1 MLVSVMHILK
11 LMSNDKNSNFRD
23 FRNELLARLD
33 VVEVINSRVPL
44 KKAGKDFKA
53 CCPFHN
59 EKTPSFTVSRPKQFY
74 HCFGCGVSGTAI
86 TFLMEFEHLSFPEA
100 VEELAGEAGLE
111 VPDTGPARSGD
122 NPTLPLLEIL
132 GETSRYYKD
141 QLRSHSD
148 ASTTIAYLK
157 QRGLT
162 GEIAAQFDLGYA
174 PTGWDNLSSTAGNE
188 EKLDLMVKAGLISKR
203 ESGGHYDRF
212 RARVIFPIHDSKGR
226 VIAFGGR
233 LLDEGEPKYLNS
245 PETPVFHKG
254 SELYNLHRARSA
266 IAQQQMSIV
275 VEGYMDVLALA
286 QHGIDHCVATLGTAT
301 TATHLQRLF
310 RLAPSIVF
318 CFDGDR
324 AGRDAARRA
333 LEIALPLLESGRQV
347 SFLFLPDGEDPDSVV
362 RDQGADRF
370 RVLIESA
377 TPLPDLLFDT
387 LLNQTDLTRM
397 DGKARLA
404 TLARP
409 LVSRVPEGPL
419 RELMQQR
426 LSDLTGVAPT
436 GPGGPPATPPT
447 VPYKRASARSK
458 RLSPMATAIS
468 VLVQH
473 PQLAAG
479 LDLPAA
485 VVDTHNDPG
494 VQLLAKVH
502 GLARENPQLT
512 TGSLIERFRGDE
524 QQPTL
529 EKLASRNHLVDD
541 DGLEIFL
548 AETFATLASQ
558 SIDDAIAELLRL
570 ASERELSEIEKQQLG
585 ELYQQRE
592 SVRSDSTEA

>member
-1 MLVSVMHILK
+1 MRGRIPREFI
-11 LMSNDKNSNFRD
+11 D
-23 FRNELLARLD
+23 ELLARLD
-33 VVEVINSRVPL
+33 VVEVIDRRVPL

-59 EKTPSFTVSRPKQFY
+59 EKTPSFTVSRSKQFY

-100 VEELAGEAGLE
+100 VEELASEAGLE
-111 VPDTGPARSGD
+111 VPDTGSARSGD

-132 GETSRYYKD
+132 GEASRYYKD
-141 QLRSHSD
+141 QLRSHRD

-162 GEIAAQFDLGYA
+162 GEIAAQFGLGYA
-174 PTGWDNLSSTAGNE
+174 PTGWDNLSSTADNE
-188 EKLDLMVKAGLISKR
+188 KKLDLMVKAGLISKR

-212 RARVIFPIHDSKGR
+212 RARVIFPIHDNKGR

-266 IAQQQMSIV
+266 IAQQQLSIV

-301 TATHLQRLF
+301 TVTHLQRLF

-324 AGRDAARRA
+324 AGRDAAGRA

-347 SFLFLPDGEDPDSVV
+347 SFLFLPDDEDPDSVV
-362 RDQGADRF
+362 RDQGADSF
-370 RVLIESA
+370 RTLIQSA

-409 LVSRVPEGPL
+409 LISRVPEGPL

-426 LSDLTGVAPT
+426 LSYLTGVAPS
-436 GPGGPPATPPT
+436 GLGGLATTPPT
-447 VPYKRASARSK
+447 VPHKRASARSK
-458 RLSPMATAIS
+458 RLSPLATAIS
-468 VLVQH
+468 VLVQR

-479 LDLPAA
+479 LDLPTA
-485 VVDTHNDPG
+485 VVDTQDDAG
-494 VQLLAKVH
+494 VQLLTKVH
-502 GLARENPQLT
+502 GLAREIPQLT
-512 TGSLIERFRGDE
+512 TASLIERFRGDE

-548 AETFATLASQ
+548 AETLATLASQ
-558 SIDDAIAELLRL
+558 SIDDTIAELLRL
-570 ASERELSEIEKQQLG
+570 ASERELSGIEKQQLG

-592 SVRSDSTEA
+592 SVRSDTTED

>member
-1 MLVSVMHILK
+1 MRGRIPREFI
-11 LMSNDKNSNFRD
+11 D
-23 FRNELLARLD
+23 ELLARLD
-33 VVEVINSRVPL
+33 VVEVIDRRVPL

-100 VEELAGEAGLE
+100 IEELAGEAGLE
-111 VPDTGPARSGD
+111 VPDSGPARSGD

-132 GETSRYYKD
+132 GEASRYYKD

-212 RARVIFPIHDSKGR
+212 RARVIFPIHDNKGR

-324 AGRDAARRA
+324 AGRDAAGRA

-347 SFLFLPDGEDPDSVV
+347 SFLFLPEGEDPDSVV
-362 RDQGADRF
+362 RDQGADTF
-370 RVLIESA
+370 RSLIESA

-409 LVSRVPEGPL
+409 LISRVPEGPL

-426 LSDLTGVAPT
+426 LSDLTGVAPSGLGELPT
-436 GPGGPPATPPT
+436 TPAT
-447 VPYKRASARSK
+447 VPHKRTSARSK
-458 RLSPMATAIS
+458 RLSPLATAIS
-468 VLVQH
+468 VLVQR

-479 LDLPAA
+479 LELPTT
-485 VVDTHNDPG
+485 VVDTQDDPG
-494 VQLLAKVH
+494 IQLLTKVH
-502 GLARENPQLT
+502 GLAQENPQLT
-512 TGSLIERFRGDE
+512 TASLIERFRGDE

-541 DGLEIFL
+541 EGLEIFL
-548 AETFATLASQ
+548 AETLSTLASQ

-592 SVRSDSTEA
+592 SVRSDTTED

>member
-1 MLVSVMHILK
+1 MRGRIPREFI
-11 LMSNDKNSNFRD
+11 D
-23 FRNELLARLD
+23 ELLARLD
-33 VVEVINSRVPL
+33 VVEVIDRRVPL

-132 GETSRYYKD
+132 GEASRYYKD
-141 QLRSHSD
+141 QLRSHRD

-174 PTGWDNLSSTAGNE
+174 PTGWDNLSSTADNE

-212 RARVIFPIHDSKGR
+212 RARVIFPIHDNKGR

-266 IAQQQMSIV
+266 IAQQQLSIV

-301 TATHLQRLF
+301 TTTHLQRLF

-324 AGRDAARRA
+324 AGRDAAGRA

-347 SFLFLPDGEDPDSVV
+347 SFLFLPDGEDPDSVI
-362 RDQGADRF
+362 RDQGADTF
-370 RVLIESA
+370 RTLIESA

-426 LSDLTGVAPT
+426 LSDLTGVAPS
-436 GPGGPPATPPT
+436 GLGGLPTTPPT
-447 VPYKRASARSK
+447 VPHKRASARSK
-458 RLSPMATAIS
+458 RLSPLATAIS
-468 VLVQH
+468 VLVQR
-473 PQLAAG
+473 PQLATG
-479 LDLPAA
+479 LDLPTA
-485 VVDTHNDPG
+485 VVDTQDDPG
-494 VQLLAKVH
+494 VQLLTKVH
-502 GLARENPQLT
+502 GFARENPQLT
-512 TGSLIERFRGDE
+512 TASLIERFRGDE

-548 AETFATLASQ
+548 AETLATLTSQ
-558 SIDDAIAELLRL
+558 SIDDTIAELLRL
-570 ASERELSEIEKQQLG
+570 ASERELSGIEKQQLG

-592 SVRSDSTEA
+592 SVRSDANED

>member
-1 MLVSVMHILK
+1 MRGRIPREFI
-11 LMSNDKNSNFRD
+11 D
-23 FRNELLARLD
+23 ELLARLD
-33 VVEVINSRVPL
+33 VVEVINHRVPL

-132 GETSRYYKD
+132 GEASRYYKD
-141 QLRSHSD
+141 QLRSHTD

-174 PTGWDNLSSTAGNE
+174 PTGWDNLSSTADNE

-233 LLDEGEPKYLNS
+233 LLDKGEPKYLNS

-301 TATHLQRLF
+301 TTTHLQRLF

-324 AGRDAARRA
+324 AGRDAAGRA

-347 SFLFLPDGEDPDSVV
+347 SFLFLPDGEDPDSVI
-362 RDQGADRF
+362 RDQGADTF
-370 RVLIESA
+370 RTLIESA

-409 LVSRVPEGPL
+409 LISRVPEGPL

-426 LSDLTGVAPT
+426 LSDLTGVAPSSL
-436 GPGGPPATPPT
+436 GGLPTTPPT
-447 VPYKRASARSK
+447 VPHKRASARSK
-458 RLSPMATAIS
+458 RLSPLATAIS
-468 VLVQH
+468 VLVQR
-473 PQLAAG
+473 PQLATG
-479 LDLPAA
+479 LDLPTA
-485 VVDTHNDPG
+485 VVDTQDDPG
-494 VQLLAKVH
+494 VQLLTKVH
-502 GLARENPQLT
+502 GVARENPQLT
-512 TGSLIERFRGDE
+512 TASLIERFRGDE

-529 EKLASRNHLVDD
+529 EKLASRNHLIDD
-541 DGLEIFL
+541 NGLEIFL
-548 AETFATLASQ
+548 AETLATLASQ
-558 SIDDAIAELLRL
+558 SIDDTIAELLRL
-570 ASERELSEIEKQQLG
+570 ASERELSGIEKQQLG

-592 SVRSDSTEA
+592 SVRSDANED

>member
-1 MLVSVMHILK
+1 MRGRIPREFI
-11 LMSNDKNSNFRD
+11 D
-23 FRNELLARLD
+23 ELLARLD
-33 VVEVINSRVPL
+33 VVEVINHRVPL

-132 GETSRYYKD
+132 GEASRYYKD
-141 QLRSHSD
+141 QLRSHTD

-212 RARVIFPIHDSKGR
+212 RARVIFPIHDNKGR

-233 LLDEGEPKYLNS
+233 LLDKGEPKYLNS

-301 TATHLQRLF
+301 TTTHLQRLF

-324 AGRDAARRA
+324 AGRDAAGRA

-347 SFLFLPDGEDPDSVV
+347 SFLFLPDGEDPDSVI
-362 RDQGADRF
+362 RDQGADTF
-370 RVLIESA
+370 RTLIDSA

-409 LVSRVPEGPL
+409 LISRVPEGPL

-426 LSDLTGVAPT
+426 LSDLTGVAPSSLGELAT
-436 GPGGPPATPPT
+436 TPPT
-447 VPYKRASARSK
+447 VPHKRASARSK
-458 RLSPMATAIS
+458 RLSPLATAIS
-468 VLVQH
+468 VLVQR
-473 PQLAAG
+473 PQLATG
-479 LDLPAA
+479 LDLPTA
-485 VVDTHNDPG
+485 VVDTQDDPG
-494 VQLLAKVH
+494 VQLLTKVH
-502 GLARENPQLT
+502 GVARENPQLT
-512 TGSLIERFRGDE
+512 TASLIERFRGDE

-548 AETFATLASQ
+548 AETLATLASQ
-558 SIDDAIAELLRL
+558 SIDDTIAELLRL
-570 ASERELSEIEKQQLG
+570 ASDRELSGIEKQQLG

-592 SVRSDSTEA
+592 SVRSDANED

>member
-1 MLVSVMHILK
+1 MRGRIPREFI
-11 LMSNDKNSNFRD
+11 D
-23 FRNELLARLD
+23 ELLARLD
-33 VVEVINSRVPL
+33 VVEVIDRRVPL

-162 GEIAAQFDLGYA
+162 GEIAARFDLGYA

-266 IAQQQMSIV
+266 IAQQQVSIV

-324 AGRDAARRA
+324 AGRDAAGRA
-333 LEIALPLLESGRQV
+333 LEIALPSLESGRQV

-362 RDQGADRF
+362 RDQGADTF
-370 RVLIESA
+370 RTLIESA

-387 LLNQTDLTRM
+387 LLNQTDPTRM

-409 LVSRVPEGPL
+409 LISRVPEGPL

-426 LSDLTGVAPT
+426 LSDLTGIA
-436 GPGGPPATPPT
+436 PGGLGGSPATPAT
-447 VPYKRASARSK
+447 VPHKRSSARSK

-468 VLVQH
+468 VLVQR

-485 VVDTHNDPG
+485 VVDTHDDPG
-494 VQLLAKVH
+494 VQLLTKVH

-512 TGSLIERFRGDE
+512 TASLIERFRGNE

-558 SIDDAIAELLRL
+558 SIDDRIAELLHL
-570 ASERELSEIEKQQLG
+570 ASERELSEIEKHRLG
-585 ELYQQRE
+585 KLYQQRE
-592 SVRSDSTEA
+592 SVRSDSMEA

>member
-1 MLVSVMHILK
+1 MRGRIPREFI
-11 LMSNDKNSNFRD
+11 D
-23 FRNELLARLD
+23 ELLARLD
-33 VVEVINSRVPL
+33 VVEVIDRRVPL

-100 VEELAGEAGLE
+100 IEELAGEAGLE

-132 GETSRYYKD
+132 GEASRYYKD

-212 RARVIFPIHDSKGR
+212 RARVIFPIHDNKGR

-324 AGRDAARRA
+324 AGRDAAGRA

-362 RDQGADRF
+362 RDQGADTF
-370 RVLIESA
+370 RTLIESA

-409 LVSRVPEGPL
+409 LLSRIPEGPL

-426 LSDLTGVAPT
+426 LSDLTGVAPS
-436 GPGGPPATPPT
+436 GLGGLPTTPAT
-447 VPYKRASARSK
+447 VPHKRASARSK
-458 RLSPMATAIS
+458 RLSPLATAIS
-468 VLVQH
+468 VLVQR

-479 LDLPAA
+479 LDLPTM
-485 VVDTHNDPG
+485 VVDTQDDPG
-494 VQLLAKVH
+494 VQLLTKVH

-512 TGSLIERFRGDE
+512 TASLIERFRGDE

-541 DGLEIFL
+541 DGLEVFL
-548 AETFATLASQ
+548 AEILATLASQ
-558 SIDDAIAELLRL
+558 SIDDAIADLLHL

-592 SVRSDSTEA
+592 SVRTDTTED

>member
-1 MLVSVMHILK
+1 MRGRIPREFI
-11 LMSNDKNSNFRD
+11 D
-23 FRNELLARLD
+23 ELLARLD
-33 VVEVINSRVPL
+33 VVEVINHRVPL

-132 GETSRYYKD
+132 GEASRYYKD
-141 QLRSHSD
+141 QLRSHTD

-212 RARVIFPIHDSKGR
+212 RARVIFPIHDNKGR

-233 LLDEGEPKYLNS
+233 LLDKGEPKYLNS

-301 TATHLQRLF
+301 TTTHLQRLF

-324 AGRDAARRA
+324 AGRDAAGRA

-347 SFLFLPDGEDPDSVV
+347 SFLFLPDGEDPDSVI
-362 RDQGADRF
+362 RDQGADTF
-370 RVLIESA
+370 RTLIDSA

-409 LVSRVPEGPL
+409 LISRVPEGPL

-426 LSDLTGVAPT
+426 LSDLTGVAPSGLGELAT
-436 GPGGPPATPPT
+436 TPPT
-447 VPYKRASARSK
+447 VPHKRASARSK
-458 RLSPMATAIS
+458 RLSPLATAIS
-468 VLVQH
+468 VLVQR
-473 PQLAAG
+473 PQLATG
-479 LDLPAA
+479 LDLPTA
-485 VVDTHNDPG
+485 VVDTQDDPG
-494 VQLLAKVH
+494 VQLLTKVH
-502 GLARENPQLT
+502 GVARENPQLT
-512 TGSLIERFRGDE
+512 TASLIERFRGDE

-548 AETFATLASQ
+548 AETLATLASQ
-558 SIDDAIAELLRL
+558 SIDDTIAELLRL
-570 ASERELSEIEKQQLG
+570 ASDRELSGIEKQQLG

-592 SVRSDSTEA
+592 SVRSDANED

>member
-1 MLVSVMHILK
+1 MRGRIPREFI
-11 LMSNDKNSNFRD
+11 D
-23 FRNELLARLD
+23 ELLARLD
-33 VVEVINSRVPL
+33 VVEVINRRVPL

-132 GETSRYYKD
+132 GEASRYYKD
-141 QLRSHSD
+141 QLRSHRD

-245 PETPVFHKG
+245 PETPLFHKG

-324 AGRDAARRA
+324 AGRDAAGRA

-347 SFLFLPDGEDPDSVV
+347 SFLFLPDGEDPDSVI
-362 RDQGADRF
+362 RDQGADTF
-370 RVLIESA
+370 RTLIDSA

-409 LVSRVPEGPL
+409 LISRVPEGPL

-426 LSDLTGVAPT
+426 LSDLTGVAPS
-436 GPGGPPATPPT
+436 GLGGLATTPPT
-447 VPYKRASARSK
+447 VPHKRASTRSK
-458 RLSPMATAIS
+458 RLSPLATAIS
-468 VLVQH
+468 VLVQR
-473 PQLAAG
+473 PQLATG
-479 LDLPAA
+479 LDLPTA
-485 VVDTHNDPG
+485 VVDTQDDPG
-494 VQLLAKVH
+494 VQLLTKVH

-512 TGSLIERFRGDE
+512 TASLIERFRGDE

-548 AETFATLASQ
+548 AETLATLASQ
-558 SIDDAIAELLRL
+558 SIDDTIAELLRL
-570 ASERELSEIEKQQLG
+570 ASDRELSGIEKQQLG

-592 SVRSDSTEA
+592 SVRSDANED

>member
-1 MLVSVMHILK
+1 MRGRIPGEFI
-11 LMSNDKNSNFRD
+11 D
-23 FRNELLARLD
+23 ELLARLD
-33 VVEVINSRVPL
+33 VVEVIDRRVPL

-162 GEIAAQFDLGYA
+162 GEIAARFDLGYA

-266 IAQQQMSIV
+266 IAQQQVSIV

-324 AGRDAARRA
+324 AGRDAAGRA
-333 LEIALPLLESGRQV
+333 LEIALPSLESGRQV

-362 RDQGADRF
+362 RDQGADTF
-370 RVLIESA
+370 RALIESA

-387 LLNQTDLTRM
+387 LLNQTDPTRM

-409 LVSRVPEGPL
+409 LISRVPEGPL

-426 LSDLTGVAPT
+426 LSDLTGIA
-436 GPGGPPATPPT
+436 PGGLGGSPATPAT
-447 VPYKRASARSK
+447 VPHKRSSARSK

-468 VLVQH
+468 VLVQR

-485 VVDTHNDPG
+485 VVDTHDDPG
-494 VQLLAKVH
+494 VQLLTKVH

-512 TGSLIERFRGDE
+512 TASLIERFRGNE

-558 SIDDAIAELLRL
+558 SIDDRIAELLHL
-570 ASERELSEIEKQQLG
+570 ASERELSEIEKHRLG

-592 SVRSDSTEA
+592 SVRSDTTET

>member
-1 MLVSVMHILK
+1 MRGRIPREFI
-11 LMSNDKNSNFRD
+11 D
-23 FRNELLARLD
+23 ELLARLD
-33 VVEVINSRVPL
+33 VVEVINHRVPL

-132 GETSRYYKD
+132 GEASRYYKD
-141 QLRSHSD
+141 QLRSHTD

-212 RARVIFPIHDSKGR
+212 RARVIFPIHDNKGR

-301 TATHLQRLF
+301 TTTHLQRLF

-324 AGRDAARRA
+324 AGRDAAGRA

-347 SFLFLPDGEDPDSVV
+347 SFLFLPDGEDPDSVI
-362 RDQGADRF
+362 RDQGADTF
-370 RVLIESA
+370 RTLIESA

-409 LVSRVPEGPL
+409 LISRVPEGPL

-426 LSDLTGVAPT
+426 LSDLTGVAPSSLGELAT
-436 GPGGPPATPPT
+436 TPPT
-447 VPYKRASARSK
+447 VPHKRASARSK
-458 RLSPMATAIS
+458 RLSPLATAIS
-468 VLVQH
+468 VLVQR
-473 PQLAAG
+473 PQLATG
-479 LDLPAA
+479 LDLPTA
-485 VVDTHNDPG
+485 VVDTQDDPG
-494 VQLLAKVH
+494 VQLLTKVH
-502 GLARENPQLT
+502 GVARENPQLT
-512 TGSLIERFRGDE
+512 TASLIERFRGDE

-548 AETFATLASQ
+548 AETLATLASQ
-558 SIDDAIAELLRL
+558 SIDDTIAELLRL
-570 ASERELSEIEKQQLG
+570 ASDRELSGIEKQQLG

-592 SVRSDSTEA
+592 SVRSDANED

>member
-1 MLVSVMHILK
+1 MRGRIPREFI
-11 LMSNDKNSNFRD
+11 D
-23 FRNELLARLD
+23 ELLARLD
-33 VVEVINSRVPL
+33 VVEVIDRRVPL

-132 GETSRYYKD
+132 GEASRYYKD
-141 QLRSHSD
+141 QLRSHRD

-174 PTGWDNLSSTAGNE
+174 PTGWDNLSSTADNE

-212 RARVIFPIHDSKGR
+212 RARVIFPIHDNKGR

-301 TATHLQRLF
+301 TTTHLQRLF

-324 AGRDAARRA
+324 AGRDAAGRA

-362 RDQGADRF
+362 RDQGADTF
-370 RVLIESA
+370 RTLIESA

-426 LSDLTGVAPT
+426 LSDLTGVAPSDL
-436 GPGGPPATPPT
+436 GGLPTTPPT

-458 RLSPMATAIS
+458 RLSPLATAIS
-468 VLVQH
+468 VLVQR

-479 LDLPAA
+479 LDLPTAI
-485 VVDTHNDPG
+485 VDTQDDPG
-494 VQLLAKVH
+494 VQLLTKVH

-512 TGSLIERFRGDE
+512 TASLIERFRGDE

-548 AETFATLASQ
+548 AETLATLASQ
-558 SIDDAIAELLRL
+558 SIDDTIAELLRL
-570 ASERELSEIEKQQLG
+570 ASERELSGIEKQQLG

-592 SVRSDSTEA
+592 SVRSDVTED

>member
-1 MLVSVMHILK
+1 MRGRIPREFI
-11 LMSNDKNSNFRD
+11 D
-23 FRNELLARLD
+23 ELLARLD
-33 VVEVINSRVPL
+33 VVEVIDRRVPL

-162 GEIAAQFDLGYA
+162 GEIAARFDLGYA

-266 IAQQQMSIV
+266 IAQQQVSIV

-324 AGRDAARRA
+324 AGRDAAGRA
-333 LEIALPLLESGRQV
+333 LEIALPSLESGRQV
-347 SFLFLPDGEDPDSVV
+347 SFLFLPDGEDPDSVI
-362 RDQGADRF
+362 RDQGADTF
-370 RVLIESA
+370 RALIESA

-387 LLNQTDLTRM
+387 LLNQTDPTRM

-409 LVSRVPEGPL
+409 LISRVPEGPL

-426 LSDLTGVAPT
+426 LSDLTGIA
-436 GPGGPPATPPT
+436 PGGLGGSQTTPAT
-447 VPYKRASARSK
+447 VPHKRSSARSK

-468 VLVQH
+468 VLVQR

-485 VVDTHNDPG
+485 VVDTHDDPG
-494 VQLLAKVH
+494 VRLLTKVH

-512 TGSLIERFRGDE
+512 TASLIERFRGNE

-558 SIDDAIAELLRL
+558 SIDDRIAELLHL
-570 ASERELSEIEKQQLG
+570 ASERELSEIEKHRLG

-592 SVRSDSTEA
+592 SVRSDTTET

>member
-1 MLVSVMHILK
+1 MRGRIPREFI
-11 LMSNDKNSNFRD
+11 D
-23 FRNELLARLD
+23 ELLARLD
-33 VVEVINSRVPL
+33 VVEVIDRRVPL

-132 GETSRYYKD
+132 GEASRYYKD
-141 QLRSHSD
+141 QLRSHRD

-174 PTGWDNLSSTAGNE
+174 PTGWDNLSSTADNE

-212 RARVIFPIHDSKGR
+212 RARVIFPIHDNKGR

-301 TATHLQRLF
+301 TTTHLQRLF

-324 AGRDAARRA
+324 AGRDAAGRA

-347 SFLFLPDGEDPDSVV
+347 SFLFLPDGEDPDSVI
-362 RDQGADRF
+362 RDQGADTF
-370 RVLIESA
+370 RTLIESA

-426 LSDLTGVAPT
+426 LSDLTGVAPS
-436 GPGGPPATPPT
+436 GLGGLPTTPPT
-447 VPYKRASARSK
+447 VPHKRASARSK
-458 RLSPMATAIS
+458 RLSPLATAIS
-468 VLVQH
+468 VLVQR

-479 LDLPAA
+479 LDLPTA
-485 VVDTHNDPG
+485 VVDTQDDPG
-494 VQLLAKVH
+494 VQLLTKVH

-512 TGSLIERFRGDE
+512 TASLIERFRGDE

-548 AETFATLASQ
+548 AETLATLASQ
-558 SIDDAIAELLRL
+558 SIDDTIAELLRL
-570 ASERELSEIEKQQLG
+570 ASERELSGIEKQQLG

-592 SVRSDSTEA
+592 SVRSDATED

>member
-1 MLVSVMHILK
+1 MRGRIPREFI
-11 LMSNDKNSNFRD
+11 D
-23 FRNELLARLD
+23 ELLARLD
-33 VVEVINSRVPL
+33 VVEVIDRRVPL

-132 GETSRYYKD
+132 GEASRYYKD
-141 QLRSHSD
+141 QLRSHRD

-174 PTGWDNLSSTAGNE
+174 PTGWDNLSSTADNE

-212 RARVIFPIHDSKGR
+212 RARVIFPIHDNKGR

-266 IAQQQMSIV
+266 IAQLQMSIV

-324 AGRDAARRA
+324 AGRDAAGRA

-362 RDQGADRF
+362 RDQGADTF
-370 RVLIESA
+370 RTLIESA

-426 LSDLTGVAPT
+426 LSDLTGVAPS
-436 GPGGPPATPPT
+436 GLGGLATTPPT
-447 VPYKRASARSK
+447 VPHKRASARSK
-458 RLSPMATAIS
+458 RLSPLATAIS
-468 VLVQH
+468 VLVQR

-479 LDLPAA
+479 LDLPTA
-485 VVDTHNDPG
+485 VVDTQDDPG
-494 VQLLAKVH
+494 VQLLTKVH

-512 TGSLIERFRGDE
+512 TASLIERFRGDE

-548 AETFATLASQ
+548 AETLATLASQ
-558 SIDDAIAELLRL
+558 SIDDTIAELLRL
-570 ASERELSEIEKQQLG
+570 ASERELSGIEKQQLG

-592 SVRSDSTEA
+592 SVRSDATED

>member
-1 MLVSVMHILK
+1 MRGRIPREFI
-11 LMSNDKNSNFRD
+11 D
-23 FRNELLARLD
+23 ELLARLD
-33 VVEVINSRVPL
+33 VVEVINHRVPL

-132 GETSRYYKD
+132 GEASRYYKD
-141 QLRSHSD
+141 QLRSHTD

-233 LLDEGEPKYLNS
+233 LLDKGEPKYLNS

-301 TATHLQRLF
+301 TTTHLQRLF

-324 AGRDAARRA
+324 AGRDAAGRA

-347 SFLFLPDGEDPDSVV
+347 SFLFLPDGEDPDSVI
-362 RDQGADRF
+362 RDQGADTF
-370 RVLIESA
+370 RTLIDSA

-409 LVSRVPEGPL
+409 LISRVPEGPL

-426 LSDLTGVAPT
+426 LSDLTGVAPSSL
-436 GPGGPPATPPT
+436 GGLPTTPPT
-447 VPYKRASARSK
+447 VPHKRASARSK
-458 RLSPMATAIS
+458 RLSPLATAIS
-468 VLVQH
+468 VLVQR
-473 PQLAAG
+473 PQLATG
-479 LDLPAA
+479 LDLPTA
-485 VVDTHNDPG
+485 VVDTQDDPG
-494 VQLLAKVH
+494 VQLLTKVH
-502 GLARENPQLT
+502 GFARENPQLT
-512 TGSLIERFRGDE
+512 TASLIERFRGDE

-548 AETFATLASQ
+548 AETLATLASQ
-558 SIDDAIAELLRL
+558 SIDDTIAELLRL
-570 ASERELSEIEKQQLG
+570 ASDRELSGIEKQQLG

-592 SVRSDSTEA
+592 SVRSDVTED

>member
-1 MLVSVMHILK
+1 MRGRIPREFI
-11 LMSNDKNSNFRD
+11 D
-23 FRNELLARLD
+23 ELLARLD
-33 VVEVINSRVPL
+33 VVEVINRRVPL

-132 GETSRYYKD
+132 GEASRYYKD
-141 QLRSHSD
+141 QLRSHTD

-233 LLDEGEPKYLNS
+233 LLDKGEPKYLNS

-324 AGRDAARRA
+324 AGRDAAGRA

-347 SFLFLPDGEDPDSVV
+347 SFLFLPDGEDPDSVI
-362 RDQGADRF
+362 RDQGADTF
-370 RVLIESA
+370 RTLIDSA

-409 LVSRVPEGPL
+409 LISRVPEGPL

-426 LSDLTGVAPT
+426 LSDLTGVAPSGLGRLAT
-436 GPGGPPATPPT
+436 TPPT
-447 VPYKRASARSK
+447 VPHKRASARSK
-458 RLSPMATAIS
+458 RLSPLATAIS
-468 VLVQH
+468 VLVQR
-473 PQLAAG
+473 PQLATG
-479 LDLPAA
+479 LDLPTA
-485 VVDTHNDPG
+485 VVDTQDDPG
-494 VQLLAKVH
+494 VQLLTKVH

-512 TGSLIERFRGDE
+512 TASLIERFRGDE

-548 AETFATLASQ
+548 AETLATLASQ
-558 SIDDAIAELLRL
+558 SIDDTIAELLRL
-570 ASERELSEIEKQQLG
+570 ASDRELSGIEKQQLG

-592 SVRSDSTEA
+592 SVRSDANED

>member
-1 MLVSVMHILK
+1 MRGRIPREFI
-11 LMSNDKNSNFRD
+11 D
-23 FRNELLARLD
+23 ELLARLD
-33 VVEVINSRVPL
+33 VVEVIDRRVPL

-162 GEIAAQFDLGYA
+162 GEIAARFDLGYA

-266 IAQQQMSIV
+266 IAQQQVSIV

-324 AGRDAARRA
+324 AGRDAAGRA
-333 LEIALPLLESGRQV
+333 LEIALPSLESGRQV

-362 RDQGADRF
+362 RDQGADTF
-370 RVLIESA
+370 RALIESA

-387 LLNQTDLTRM
+387 LLNQTDPTRM

-409 LVSRVPEGPL
+409 LISRVPEGPL

-426 LSDLTGVAPT
+426 LSDLTGIA
-436 GPGGPPATPPT
+436 PGGLGGSPTTPAT
-447 VPYKRASARSK
+447 VPHKRSFARSK

-468 VLVQH
+468 VLVQR

-485 VVDTHNDPG
+485 VVDTHDDPG
-494 VQLLAKVH
+494 VQLLTKVH

-512 TGSLIERFRGDE
+512 TASLIERFRGNE

-558 SIDDAIAELLRL
+558 SIDDRIAELLHL
-570 ASERELSEIEKQQLG
+570 ASERELSEIEKHRLG

-592 SVRSDSTEA
+592 SVRSDTTET

>member
-1 MLVSVMHILK
+1 MRGRIPREFI
-11 LMSNDKNSNFRD
+11 D
-23 FRNELLARLD
+23 ELLARLD
-33 VVEVINSRVPL
+33 VVEVIDRRVPL

-132 GETSRYYKD
+132 GEASRYYKD
-141 QLRSHSD
+141 QLRSHRD

-174 PTGWDNLSSTAGNE
+174 PTGWDNLSSTADNE

-212 RARVIFPIHDSKGR
+212 RARVIFPIHDNKGR

-324 AGRDAARRA
+324 AGRDAAGRA

-347 SFLFLPDGEDPDSVV
+347 SFLFLPDGEDPDSVI
-362 RDQGADRF
+362 RDQGADTF
-370 RVLIESA
+370 RTLIESA

-426 LSDLTGVAPT
+426 LSDLTGVAPS
-436 GPGGPPATPPT
+436 GLGGLPTTPPT
-447 VPYKRASARSK
+447 VPHKRASARSK
-458 RLSPMATAIS
+458 RLSPLATAIS
-468 VLVQH
+468 VLVQR

-479 LDLPAA
+479 LDLPTA
-485 VVDTHNDPG
+485 VVEAQDDPG
-494 VQLLAKVH
+494 VQLLTKVH

-512 TGSLIERFRGDE
+512 TASLIERFRGDE

-548 AETFATLASQ
+548 AETLATLASQ
-558 SIDDAIAELLRL
+558 SIDDTIAELLRL
-570 ASERELSEIEKQQLG
+570 ASERELSGIEKQQLG

-592 SVRSDSTEA
+592 SVRSDATED

>member
-1 MLVSVMHILK
+1 MRGRIPREFI
-11 LMSNDKNSNFRD
+11 D
-23 FRNELLARLD
+23 ELLARLD
-33 VVEVINSRVPL
+33 VVEVINRRVPL

-86 TFLMEFEHLSFPEA
+86 TFLMEFEQLSFPEA

-132 GETSRYYKD
+132 GEASRYYKD
-141 QLRSHSD
+141 QLRSHTD

-157 QRGLT
+157 QLGLT

-245 PETPVFHKG
+245 PETPLFHKG

-301 TATHLQRLF
+301 TTTHLQRLF

-324 AGRDAARRA
+324 AGRDAAGRA

-347 SFLFLPDGEDPDSVV
+347 SFLFLPDGEDPDSVI
-362 RDQGADRF
+362 RDQGADTF
-370 RVLIESA
+370 RTLIDSA

-404 TLARP
+404 TLAQP

-558 SIDDAIAELLRL
+558 SINDAIAELLRL

>member
-1 MLVSVMHILK
+1 MRGRIPREFI
-11 LMSNDKNSNFRD
+11 D
-23 FRNELLARLD
+23 ELLARLD
-33 VVEVINSRVPL
+33 VVEVIDRRVPL

-100 VEELAGEAGLE
+100 VEELASEAGLE

-132 GETSRYYKD
+132 GEASRYYKD

-212 RARVIFPIHDSKGR
+212 RARVIFPIHDNKGR

-324 AGRDAARRA
+324 AGRDAAGRA

-347 SFLFLPDGEDPDSVV
+347 SFLFLPEGEDPDSVV
-362 RDQGADRF
+362 RDQGADTF
-370 RVLIESA
+370 RTLIESA

-409 LVSRVPEGPL
+409 LISRVPEGPL

-426 LSDLTGVAPT
+426 LSDLTGVAPSGLGELPT
-436 GPGGPPATPPT
+436 TPAT
-447 VPYKRASARSK
+447 VPHKRTSARSK
-458 RLSPMATAIS
+458 RLSPLATAIS
-468 VLVQH
+468 VLVQR

-479 LDLPAA
+479 LELPTT
-485 VVDTHNDPG
+485 VVDTQDDPG
-494 VQLLAKVH
+494 IQLLTKVH
-502 GLARENPQLT
+502 GLAQENPQLT
-512 TGSLIERFRGDE
+512 TASLIERFRGDE

-541 DGLEIFL
+541 DGLEVFL
-548 AETFATLASQ
+548 AEILATLASQ
-558 SIDDAIAELLRL
+558 SIDDAIADLLHL
-570 ASERELSEIEKQQLG
+570 ASERELSEIEKQKLG

-592 SVRSDSTEA
+592 SVRSDTTED

>member
-1 MLVSVMHILK
+1 MRGRIPREFI
-11 LMSNDKNSNFRD
+11 D
-23 FRNELLARLD
+23 ELLARLD
-33 VVEVINSRVPL
+33 VVEVINHRVPL

-132 GETSRYYKD
+132 GEASRYYKD
-141 QLRSHSD
+141 QLRSHTD

-301 TATHLQRLF
+301 TTTHLQRLF

-324 AGRDAARRA
+324 AGRDAAGRA

-347 SFLFLPDGEDPDSVV
+347 SFLFLPDGEDPDSVI
-362 RDQGADRF
+362 RDQGADTF
-370 RVLIESA
+370 RTLIDSA

-409 LVSRVPEGPL
+409 LISRVPEGPL

-426 LSDLTGVAPT
+426 LSDLTGVAPS
-436 GPGGPPATPPT
+436 GLGGLPTTPPT
-447 VPYKRASARSK
+447 VPHKRASARSK
-458 RLSPMATAIS
+458 RLSPLATAIS
-468 VLVQH
+468 VLVQR
-473 PQLAAG
+473 PQLATG
-479 LDLPAA
+479 LDLPTA
-485 VVDTHNDPG
+485 VVDTQDDPG
-494 VQLLAKVH
+494 VQLLTKVH

-512 TGSLIERFRGDE
+512 TASLIERFRGDE

-548 AETFATLASQ
+548 AETLATLASQ
-558 SIDDAIAELLRL
+558 SIDDTIAELLRL
-570 ASERELSEIEKQQLG
+570 ASDRELSGIEKQQLG

-592 SVRSDSTEA
+592 SVRSDANED

>member
-1 MLVSVMHILK
+1 MRGRIPREFI
-11 LMSNDKNSNFRD
+11 D
-23 FRNELLARLD
+23 ELLARLD
-33 VVEVINSRVPL
+33 VVEVIDRRVPL

-74 HCFGCGVSGTAI
+74 HCFGCGVSGTASR
-86 TFLMEFEHLSFPEA
+86 FLMEFEHLSFPEA

-162 GEIAAQFDLGYA
+162 GEIAARFDLGYA

-266 IAQQQMSIV
+266 IAQQQVSIV

-324 AGRDAARRA
+324 AGRDAAGRA
-333 LEIALPLLESGRQV
+333 LEIALPSLESGRQV

-362 RDQGADRF
+362 RDQGADTF
-370 RVLIESA
+370 RTLIESA

-387 LLNQTDLTRM
+387 LLNQTDPTRM

-409 LVSRVPEGPL
+409 LISRVPEGPL

-426 LSDLTGVAPT
+426 LSDLTGIA
-436 GPGGPPATPPT
+436 PGGLGGSPATPAT
-447 VPYKRASARSK
+447 VPHKRSSARSK

-468 VLVQH
+468 VLVQR

-485 VVDTHNDPG
+485 VVDTHDNPG
-494 VQLLAKVH
+494 VRLLTKVH

-512 TGSLIERFRGDE
+512 TASLIERFRGNE
-524 QQPTL
+524 QQLTL

-558 SIDDAIAELLRL
+558 SIDDRIAELLHL
-570 ASERELSEIEKQQLG
+570 ASERELSEIEKHRLG

-592 SVRSDSTEA
+592 SVRSDTTET

>member
-1 MLVSVMHILK
+1 MHGRIPREFI
-11 LMSNDKNSNFRD
+11 D
-23 FRNELLARLD
+23 ELLARLD
-33 VVEVINSRVPL
+33 VVEVINRRVPL

-132 GETSRYYKD
+132 GEASRYYKD

-301 TATHLQRLF
+301 TTTHLQRLF

-324 AGRDAARRA
+324 AGRDAAGRA

-347 SFLFLPDGEDPDSVV
+347 SFLFLPDGEDPDSVI
-362 RDQGADRF
+362 RDQGADTF
-370 RVLIESA
+370 RTLIDSA

-426 LSDLTGVAPT
+426 LSDLTGVAPS
-436 GPGGPPATPPT
+436 GLGGLATTPPT
-447 VPYKRASARSK
+447 VPHKRASARSK
-458 RLSPMATAIS
+458 RLSPLATAIS
-468 VLVQH
+468 VLVQR
-473 PQLAAG
+473 PQLATG
-479 LDLPAA
+479 LDLPTA
-485 VVDTHNDPG
+485 VVDTQDDPG
-494 VQLLAKVH
+494 VQLLTKVH

-512 TGSLIERFRGDE
+512 TASLIERFRGDE

-548 AETFATLASQ
+548 AETLATLASQ
-558 SIDDAIAELLRL
+558 SIDDTIAELLRL
-570 ASERELSEIEKQQLG
+570 ASDRELSGIEKQQLG

-592 SVRSDSTEA
+592 SVRSDANED

>member
-1 MLVSVMHILK
+1 MRGRIPREFI
-11 LMSNDKNSNFRD
+11 D
-23 FRNELLARLD
+23 ELLARLD
-33 VVEVINSRVPL
+33 VVEVINHRVPL

-132 GETSRYYKD
+132 GEASRYYKD
-141 QLRSHSD
+141 QLRSHTD

-233 LLDEGEPKYLNS
+233 LLDKGEPKYLNS

-324 AGRDAARRA
+324 AGRDAAGRA

-347 SFLFLPDGEDPDSVV
+347 SFLFLPDGEDPDSVI
-362 RDQGADRF
+362 RDQGADTF
-370 RVLIESA
+370 RTLIDSA

-426 LSDLTGVAPT
+426 LSDLTGVAPS
-436 GPGGPPATPPT
+436 GLGGLATTPPT
-447 VPYKRASARSK
+447 VPHKRASARSK
-458 RLSPMATAIS
+458 RLSPLATAIS
-468 VLVQH
+468 VLVQR
-473 PQLAAG
+473 PQLATG
-479 LDLPAA
+479 LDLPTA
-485 VVDTHNDPG
+485 VVDTQDDPG
-494 VQLLAKVH
+494 VQLLTKVH
-502 GLARENPQLT
+502 GFARENPQLT
-512 TGSLIERFRGDE
+512 TASLIERFRGDE

-548 AETFATLASQ
+548 AETLATLASQ
-558 SIDDAIAELLRL
+558 SIDDTIAELLRL
-570 ASERELSEIEKQQLG
+570 ASDRELSGIEKQQLG

-592 SVRSDSTEA
+592 SVRSDANED

>member
-1 MLVSVMHILK
+1 MRGRIPREFI
-11 LMSNDKNSNFRD
+11 D
-23 FRNELLARLD
+23 ELLARLD
-33 VVEVINSRVPL
+33 VVEVIDRRVPL

-132 GETSRYYKD
+132 GEASRYYKD

-212 RARVIFPIHDSKGR
+212 RARVIFPIHDNKGR

-324 AGRDAARRA
+324 AGRDAAGRA

-362 RDQGADRF
+362 RDQGADTF
-370 RVLIESA
+370 RTLIESA

-409 LVSRVPEGPL
+409 LLSRVPEGPL

-426 LSDLTGVAPT
+426 LSDLTGVTPSGLGRLPT
-436 GPGGPPATPPT
+436 TPAT
-447 VPYKRASARSK
+447 VPISA
-458 RLSPMATAIS
+458 L
-468 VLVQH
+468 L
-473 PQLAAG
+473 LAANDFRPWPRRSVFWCNA
-479 LDLPAA
+479 LSSLQAWIYLPW
-485 VVDTHNDPG
+485 
-494 VQLLAKVH
+494 
-502 GLARENPQLT
+502 
-512 TGSLIERFRGDE
+512 
-524 QQPTL
+524 
-529 EKLASRNHLVDD
+529 
-541 DGLEIFL
+541 
-548 AETFATLASQ
+548 
-558 SIDDAIAELLRL
+558 
-570 ASERELSEIEKQQLG
+570 
-585 ELYQQRE
+585 
-592 SVRSDSTEA
+592 

>member
-1 MLVSVMHILK
+1 MRGRIPREFI
-11 LMSNDKNSNFRD
+11 D
-23 FRNELLARLD
+23 ELLARLD
-33 VVEVINSRVPL
+33 VVEVIDRRVPL

-132 GETSRYYKD
+132 GEASRYYKD
-141 QLRSHSD
+141 QLRSHRD

-174 PTGWDNLSSTAGNE
+174 PTGWDNLSSTADNE

-212 RARVIFPIHDSKGR
+212 RARVIFPIHDNKGR

-301 TATHLQRLF
+301 TTTHLQRLF

-324 AGRDAARRA
+324 AGRDAAGRA

-347 SFLFLPDGEDPDSVV
+347 SFLFLPDGEDPDSVI
-362 RDQGADRF
+362 RDQGADTF
-370 RVLIESA
+370 RTLIESA

-409 LVSRVPEGPL
+409 LISRVPEGPL

-426 LSDLTGVAPT
+426 LSDLTGVAPS
-436 GPGGPPATPPT
+436 GLGGLATTPPT
-447 VPYKRASARSK
+447 VPHKRASTRSK
-458 RLSPMATAIS
+458 RLSPLATAIS
-468 VLVQH
+468 VLVQR
-473 PQLAAG
+473 PQLATG
-479 LDLPAA
+479 LDLPTA
-485 VVDTHNDPG
+485 VVDTQDDPG
-494 VQLLAKVH
+494 VQLLTKVH
-502 GLARENPQLT
+502 GFARENPQLT
-512 TGSLIERFRGDE
+512 TASLIERFRGDE

-548 AETFATLASQ
+548 AETLATLASQ
-558 SIDDAIAELLRL
+558 SIDDTIAELLRL
-570 ASERELSEIEKQQLG
+570 ASERELSGIEKQQLG

-592 SVRSDSTEA
+592 SVRSDTTED

>member
-1 MLVSVMHILK
+1 MRGRIPREFI
-11 LMSNDKNSNFRD
+11 D
-23 FRNELLARLD
+23 ELLARLD
-33 VVEVINSRVPL
+33 VVEVINRRVPL

-132 GETSRYYKD
+132 GEASRYYKD
-141 QLRSHSD
+141 QLRSHTD

-245 PETPVFHKG
+245 PETPLFHKG

-266 IAQQQMSIV
+266 IAQQQLSIV

-324 AGRDAARRA
+324 AGRDAAGRA

-347 SFLFLPDGEDPDSVV
+347 SFLFLPDGEDPDSVI
-362 RDQGADRF
+362 RDQGADTF
-370 RVLIESA
+370 RTLIDSA

-409 LVSRVPEGPL
+409 LISRVPEGPL

-426 LSDLTGVAPT
+426 LSDLTGVAPS
-436 GPGGPPATPPT
+436 GLGGLATTPPT
-447 VPYKRASARSK
+447 VPHKRASARSK
-458 RLSPMATAIS
+458 RLSPLATAIS
-468 VLVQH
+468 VLVQR
-473 PQLAAG
+473 PQLATG
-479 LDLPAA
+479 LDLPTA
-485 VVDTHNDPG
+485 VVDTQDDPG
-494 VQLLAKVH
+494 VQLLTKVH
-502 GLARENPQLT
+502 GFARENPQLT
-512 TGSLIERFRGDE
+512 TASLIERFRGDE

-548 AETFATLASQ
+548 AEILATLASQ
-558 SIDDAIAELLRL
+558 SIDDTIAELLRL
-570 ASERELSEIEKQQLG
+570 ASDRELSGIEKQQLG

-592 SVRSDSTEA
+592 SVRSDANED

>member
-1 MLVSVMHILK
+1 MRGRIPREFI
-11 LMSNDKNSNFRD
+11 D
-23 FRNELLARLD
+23 ELLARLD
-33 VVEVINSRVPL
+33 VVEVINHRVPL

-132 GETSRYYKD
+132 GEASRYYKD
-141 QLRSHSD
+141 QLRSHTD

-212 RARVIFPIHDSKGR
+212 RARVIFPIHDNKGR

-233 LLDEGEPKYLNS
+233 LLDKGEPKYLNS

-301 TATHLQRLF
+301 TTTHLQRLF

-324 AGRDAARRA
+324 AGRDAAGRA

-347 SFLFLPDGEDPDSVV
+347 SFLFLPDGEDPDSVI
-362 RDQGADRF
+362 RDQGADTF
-370 RVLIESA
+370 RTLIESA

-409 LVSRVPEGPL
+409 LISRVPEGPL

-426 LSDLTGVAPT
+426 LSDLTGVAPSSLGELAT
-436 GPGGPPATPPT
+436 TPPT
-447 VPYKRASARSK
+447 VPHKRASARSK
-458 RLSPMATAIS
+458 RLSPLATAIS
-468 VLVQH
+468 VLVQR
-473 PQLAAG
+473 PQLATG
-479 LDLPAA
+479 LDLPTA
-485 VVDTHNDPG
+485 VVDTQDDPG
-494 VQLLAKVH
+494 VQLLTKVH
-502 GLARENPQLT
+502 GVARENPQLT
-512 TGSLIERFRGDE
+512 TASLIERFRGDE

-548 AETFATLASQ
+548 AETLATLASQ
-558 SIDDAIAELLRL
+558 SIDDTIAELLRL
-570 ASERELSEIEKQQLG
+570 ASERELSGIEKQQLG

-592 SVRSDSTEA
+592 SVRSDANED

>member
-1 MLVSVMHILK
+1 MRGRIPREFI
-11 LMSNDKNSNFRD
+11 D
-23 FRNELLARLD
+23 ELLARLD
-33 VVEVINSRVPL
+33 VVEVIDRRVPL

-100 VEELAGEAGLE
+100 IEELAGEAGLE

-132 GETSRYYKD
+132 GEASRYYKD

-212 RARVIFPIHDSKGR
+212 RARVIFPIHDNKGR

-324 AGRDAARRA
+324 AGRDAAGRA

-347 SFLFLPDGEDPDSVV
+347 SFLFLPEGEDPDSVV
-362 RDQGADRF
+362 RDQGADTF
-370 RVLIESA
+370 RTLIESA

-409 LVSRVPEGPL
+409 LLSRIPEGPL

-426 LSDLTGVAPT
+426 LSDLTGVTPSGLGGLPT
-436 GPGGPPATPPT
+436 TPAT
-447 VPYKRASARSK
+447 VPHKRASARSK
-458 RLSPMATAIS
+458 RLSPLATAIS
-468 VLVQH
+468 VLVQR

-479 LDLPAA
+479 LDLPAT
-485 VVDTHNDPG
+485 VVDTQDDPG
-494 VQLLAKVH
+494 VQLLTKVH

-512 TGSLIERFRGDE
+512 TASLIERFRGDE

-541 DGLEIFL
+541 EGLEIFL
-548 AETFATLASQ
+548 AETLATLVSQ
-558 SIDDAIAELLRL
+558 SIDDTIAELLRL

-592 SVRSDSTEA
+592 SVRSDTTED

>member
-1 MLVSVMHILK
+1 MRGRIPREFI
-11 LMSNDKNSNFRD
+11 D
-23 FRNELLARLD
+23 ELLARLD
-33 VVEVINSRVPL
+33 VVEVIDRRVPL

-162 GEIAAQFDLGYA
+162 GEIAARFDLGYA

-266 IAQQQMSIV
+266 IAQQQVSIV

-324 AGRDAARRA
+324 AGRDAAGRA
-333 LEIALPLLESGRQV
+333 LEIALPSLESGRQV

-362 RDQGADRF
+362 RDQGADTF
-370 RVLIESA
+370 RALIESA

-387 LLNQTDLTRM
+387 LLNQTDPTRM

-409 LVSRVPEGPL
+409 LISRVPEGPL

-426 LSDLTGVAPT
+426 LSDLTGIT
-436 GPGGPPATPPT
+436 PGGLGGSPATPAT
-447 VPYKRASARSK
+447 VPHKRSSARSK

-468 VLVQH
+468 VLVQR
-473 PQLAAG
+473 PQLATG

-485 VVDTHNDPG
+485 VVDTHDDPG
-494 VQLLAKVH
+494 VQLLTKVH

-512 TGSLIERFRGDE
+512 TASLIERFRGNE

-558 SIDDAIAELLRL
+558 SIDDRIAELLHL
-570 ASERELSEIEKQQLG
+570 ASERELSEIEKHRLG

-592 SVRSDSTEA
+592 SVRSDTTET

>member
-1 MLVSVMHILK
+1 MRGRIPREFI
-11 LMSNDKNSNFRD
+11 D
-23 FRNELLARLD
+23 ELLARLD
-33 VVEVINSRVPL
+33 VVEVIDRRVPL

-132 GETSRYYKD
+132 GEASRYYKD
-141 QLRSHSD
+141 QLRSHRD

-174 PTGWDNLSSTAGNE
+174 PTGWDNLSSTADNE

-212 RARVIFPIHDSKGR
+212 RARVIFPIHDNKGR

-301 TATHLQRLF
+301 TTTHLQRLF

-324 AGRDAARRA
+324 AGRDAAGRA

-347 SFLFLPDGEDPDSVV
+347 SFLFLPDDEDPDSVI
-362 RDQGADRF
+362 RDQGADTF
-370 RVLIESA
+370 RTLIESA

-426 LSDLTGVAPT
+426 LSDLTGVAPN
-436 GPGGPPATPPT
+436 GLGGLATTPPT
-447 VPYKRASARSK
+447 VPHKRASARSK
-458 RLSPMATAIS
+458 RLSPLATAIS
-468 VLVQH
+468 VLVQR
-473 PQLAAG
+473 PQLATG
-479 LDLPAA
+479 LDLPTA
-485 VVDTHNDPG
+485 VVEAQDDPG
-494 VQLLAKVH
+494 VQLLTKVH

-512 TGSLIERFRGDE
+512 TASLIERFRGDE

-548 AETFATLASQ
+548 AETLATLASQ
-558 SIDDAIAELLRL
+558 SIDDTIAELLRL
-570 ASERELSEIEKQQLG
+570 ASERELSGIEKQQLG

-592 SVRSDSTEA
+592 SVRSDATED

>member
-1 MLVSVMHILK
+1 MRGRIPREFI
-11 LMSNDKNSNFRD
+11 D
-23 FRNELLARLD
+23 ELLARLD
-33 VVEVINSRVPL
+33 VVEVIDRRVPL

-162 GEIAAQFDLGYA
+162 GEIAARFDLGYA

-266 IAQQQMSIV
+266 IAQQQVSIV

-324 AGRDAARRA
+324 AGRDAAGRA
-333 LEIALPLLESGRQV
+333 LEIALPSLESGRQV

-362 RDQGADRF
+362 RDQGADTF
-370 RVLIESA
+370 RALIESA

-387 LLNQTDLTRM
+387 LLNQTDPTRM

-409 LVSRVPEGPL
+409 LIFRVPEGPL

-426 LSDLTGVAPT
+426 LSDLTGIAP
-436 GPGGPPATPPT
+436 GSLGGSPATPAT
-447 VPYKRASARSK
+447 VPHKRSSARSK

-468 VLVQH
+468 VLVQR

-485 VVDTHNDPG
+485 VVDTHDDPG
-494 VQLLAKVH
+494 VRLLTKVH

-512 TGSLIERFRGDE
+512 TASLIERFRGNE

-558 SIDDAIAELLRL
+558 SIDDRIAELLHL
-570 ASERELSEIEKQQLG
+570 ASERELSEIEKHRLG

-592 SVRSDSTEA
+592 SVRSDTTET

>member
-1 MLVSVMHILK
+1 MRGRIPREFI
-11 LMSNDKNSNFRD
+11 D
-23 FRNELLARLD
+23 ELLARLD
-33 VVEVINSRVPL
+33 VVEVINHRVPL

-132 GETSRYYKD
+132 GEASRYYKD
-141 QLRSHSD
+141 QLRSHTD

-212 RARVIFPIHDSKGR
+212 RARVIFPIHDNKGR

-233 LLDEGEPKYLNS
+233 LLDKGEPKYLNS

-301 TATHLQRLF
+301 TTTHLQRLF

-324 AGRDAARRA
+324 AGRDAAGRA

-347 SFLFLPDGEDPDSVV
+347 SFLFLPDGEDPDSVI
-362 RDQGADRF
+362 RDQGADTF
-370 RVLIESA
+370 RTLIDSA

-409 LVSRVPEGPL
+409 LISRVPEGPL

-426 LSDLTGVAPT
+426 LSDLTGVAPSSLGELAT
-436 GPGGPPATPPT
+436 TPPT
-447 VPYKRASARSK
+447 VPHKRASARSK
-458 RLSPMATAIS
+458 RLSPLATAIS
-468 VLVQH
+468 VLVQR
-473 PQLAAG
+473 PQLATG
-479 LDLPAA
+479 LDLPTA
-485 VVDTHNDPG
+485 VVDTQDDPG
-494 VQLLAKVH
+494 VQLLTKVH
-502 GLARENPQLT
+502 GFARENPQLT
-512 TGSLIERFRGDE
+512 TASLIERFRGDE

-548 AETFATLASQ
+548 AETLATLASQ
-558 SIDDAIAELLRL
+558 SIDDTIAELLRL
-570 ASERELSEIEKQQLG
+570 ASERELSGIEKQQLG

-592 SVRSDSTEA
+592 SVRSDANED

>member
-1 MLVSVMHILK
+1 MRGRIPREFI
-11 LMSNDKNSNFRD
+11 D
-23 FRNELLARLD
+23 ELLARLD
-33 VVEVINSRVPL
+33 VVEVIDRRVPL

-132 GETSRYYKD
+132 GEASRYYKD

-212 RARVIFPIHDSKGR
+212 RARVIFPIHDNKGR

-324 AGRDAARRA
+324 AGRDAAGRA

-347 SFLFLPDGEDPDSVV
+347 SFLFLPEGEDPDSVV
-362 RDQGADRF
+362 RDQGADTF
-370 RVLIESA
+370 RSLIESA

-409 LVSRVPEGPL
+409 LLSRIPEGPL

-426 LSDLTGVAPT
+426 LSDLTGVTPSGLGGLPT
-436 GPGGPPATPPT
+436 TPAT
-447 VPYKRASARSK
+447 VPHKRASARSK
-458 RLSPMATAIS
+458 RLSPLATAIS
-468 VLVQH
+468 VLVQR

-479 LDLPAA
+479 LDLPTM
-485 VVDTHNDPG
+485 VVDTQDDPG
-494 VQLLAKVH
+494 VQLLTKVH

-512 TGSLIERFRGDE
+512 TASLIERFRGDE

-541 DGLEIFL
+541 EGLEIFL
-548 AETFATLASQ
+548 AETLATLASQ
-558 SIDDAIAELLRL
+558 SIDDTIAELLRL
-570 ASERELSEIEKQQLG
+570 ASERELSKTEKQQLG

-592 SVRSDSTEA
+592 SVRSDTTED

>member
-1 MLVSVMHILK
+1 MRGRIPREFI
-11 LMSNDKNSNFRD
+11 D
-23 FRNELLARLD
+23 ELLARLD
-33 VVEVINSRVPL
+33 VVEVINRRVPL

-132 GETSRYYKD
+132 GEASRYYKD
-141 QLRSHSD
+141 QLRSHTD

-301 TATHLQRLF
+301 TTTHLQRLF

-324 AGRDAARRA
+324 AGRDAAGRA

-347 SFLFLPDGEDPDSVV
+347 SFLFLPDGEDPDSVI
-362 RDQGADRF
+362 RDQGADTF
-370 RVLIESA
+370 RTLIDSA

-409 LVSRVPEGPL
+409 LISRVPEGPL

-426 LSDLTGVAPT
+426 LSDLTGVAPSSLGELAT
-436 GPGGPPATPPT
+436 TPPT
-447 VPYKRASARSK
+447 VPHKRASARSK
-458 RLSPMATAIS
+458 RLSPLATAIS
-468 VLVQH
+468 VLVQR
-473 PQLAAG
+473 PQLATG
-479 LDLPAA
+479 LDLPTA
-485 VVDTHNDPG
+485 VVDTQDDPG
-494 VQLLAKVH
+494 VQLLTKVH
-502 GLARENPQLT
+502 GFARENPQLT
-512 TGSLIERFRGDE
+512 TASLIERFRGDE

-548 AETFATLASQ
+548 AETLATLASQ
-558 SIDDAIAELLRL
+558 SIDDTIAELLRL
-570 ASERELSEIEKQQLG
+570 ASDRELSGIEKQQLG

-592 SVRSDSTEA
+592 SVRSDANED

>member
-1 MLVSVMHILK
+1 MRGRIPREFI
-11 LMSNDKNSNFRD
+11 D
-23 FRNELLARLD
+23 ELLARLD
-33 VVEVINSRVPL
+33 VVEVINRRVPL

-132 GETSRYYKD
+132 GEASRYYKD
-141 QLRSHSD
+141 QLRSHTD

-233 LLDEGEPKYLNS
+233 LLDKGEPKYLNS

-301 TATHLQRLF
+301 TTTHLQRLF

-324 AGRDAARRA
+324 AGRDAAGRA

-347 SFLFLPDGEDPDSVV
+347 SFLFLPDGEDPDSVI
-362 RDQGADRF
+362 RDQGADTF
-370 RVLIESA
+370 RTLIDSA

-426 LSDLTGVAPT
+426 LSDLTGVAPS
-436 GPGGPPATPPT
+436 GLGGLATTPPT
-447 VPYKRASARSK
+447 VPHKRASARSK
-458 RLSPMATAIS
+458 RLSPLATAIS
-468 VLVQH
+468 VLVQR
-473 PQLAAG
+473 PQLATG
-479 LDLPAA
+479 LDLPTA
-485 VVDTHNDPG
+485 VVDTQDDPG
-494 VQLLAKVH
+494 VQLLTKVH
-502 GLARENPQLT
+502 GFARENPQLT
-512 TGSLIERFRGDE
+512 TASLIERFRGDE

-548 AETFATLASQ
+548 AETLATLASQ
-558 SIDDAIAELLRL
+558 SIDDTIAELLRL
-570 ASERELSEIEKQQLG
+570 ASDRELSGIEKQQLG

-592 SVRSDSTEA
+592 SVRSDANED